1 MAATA
6 LVEDPIPAH
15 AAPAGWEARL
25 ELRFE
30 REVSRTVLAARRHI
44 GPLRVQKALYPEGP
58 GVCQVVVV
66 HPPGGIVG
74 GDSLTIEVD
83 AGPRAHAQLT
93 TPGAAKWYRSVG
105 SVARSDTVLRIGAG
119 ALVEWLPQET
129 MLFDGARAAIRLRI
143 ELAGDARLIGWDV
156 THLGRTASGE
166 RFASG
171 RMHQSL
177 EVVGGD
183 TMLWCERAVLDGG
196 SGALQS
202 GAILNGAPVFGTMV
216 AAGADVDNG
225 VLAACRAASPVS
237 GAGAVTRLPHA
248 LVARYR
254 GGCASAARTYFASLW
269 RVLRPALAGRDAMP
283 PRIWNT

>member
-6 LVEDPIPAH
+6 PVEDRAPARG
-15 AAPAGWEARL
+15 APAGWEARL

-74 GDSLTIEVD
+74 GDSLTIEAD
-83 AGPRAHAQLT
+83 AGQFAHAQLT
-93 TPGAAKWYRSVG
+93 TPGAAKWYRSAG
-105 SVARSDTVLRIGAG
+105 HVARSDTVLRVAAG

-129 MLFDGARAAIRLRI
+129 ILFDGARAAIRLRV
-143 ELAGDARLIGWDV
+143 ELAGDARFIGWDV

-171 RMHQSL
+171 HLHQTL
-177 EVVGGD
+177 ELRRDD
-183 TMLWCERAVLDGG
+183 TMLWCERAVLEGG
-196 SGALQS
+196 SRALQS
-202 GAILNGAPVFGTMV
+202 GAILDGAPGFGTMI
-216 AAGADVDNG
+216 AAGADVDDG
-225 VLAACRAASPVS
+225 VLAACRAASPAS
-237 GAGAVTRLPHA
+237 GVGAVTRLPLL

-254 GGCASAARTYFASLW
+254 GGCAQAARTYFASLW
-269 RVLRPALAGRDAMP
+269 RILRPALAGRDAVA

>member
-6 LVEDPIPAH
+6 LVEDRAPARG
-15 AAPAGWEARL
+15 APAGWEARL

-30 REVSRTVLAARRHI
+30 REASRTLLAARRHV

-74 GDSLTIEVD
+74 GDTLTIEVD
-83 AGPRAHAQLT
+83 AGRRAHAQLT
-93 TPGAAKWYRSVG
+93 TPGAAKWYRSAG
-105 SVARSDTVLRIGAG
+105 PVARSDTVLRIAAG

-129 MLFDGARAAIRLRI
+129 MLFDGARAAIRLGI
-143 ELAGDARLIGWDV
+143 ELAEDARFIGWDV

-171 RMHQSL
+171 HLRQTL
-177 EVVGGD
+177 ELHRGD

-196 SGALQS
+196 SGALQA
-202 GAILNGAPVFGTMV
+202 GAILAGAPVFGTMI
-216 AAGADVDNG
+216 AAGADVDDD
-225 VLAACRAASPVS
+225 VLAACRAASPAS
-237 GAGAVTRLPHA
+237 GAGAVTRLPLA

-254 GGCASAARTYFASLW
+254 GGCARAARTYFASLW
-269 RVLRPALAGRDAMP
+269 RVLRPALAGRDAVP

>member
-6 LVEDPIPAH
+6 LVEDRVAAP
-15 AAPAGWEARL
+15 AAPAGWEACL

-30 REVSRTVLAARRHI
+30 HAASRTVLAARRHT

-66 HPPGGIVG
+66 HPPGGIVA
-74 GDSLTIEVD
+74 GDSLRIEID
-83 AGPRAHAQLT
+83 AHPRAHAQLT
-93 TPGAAKWYRSVG
+93 TPGAAKWYRSAG
-105 SVARSDTVLRIGAG
+105 AVARSDTVLRVGAG
-119 ALVEWLPQET
+119 ALVEWIPQET
-129 MLFDGARAAIRLRI
+129 MLFDGARAAIRLGV
-143 ELAGDARLIGWDV
+143 ELAADAHFIGWDV

-171 RMHQSL
+171 HLRQTL
-177 EVVGGD
+177 EIVRDGA
-183 TMLWCERAVLDGG
+183 MLWCERAVLDGG
-196 SGALQS
+196 SRALQS

-269 RVLRPALAGRDAMP
+269 RVLRPALAGRDVVP